1 MRWFIA
7 LAAAAGALAAP
18 RTPQTSPLDQPLA
31 SSSHIIYAPAGD
43 LVAPSD
49 ASELGLLSRVFRA
62 AGVPFG
68 FEADEAAPRETT
80 GAPVEAHD
88 VTARTLR
95 EALDGFVRMDPRYE
109 WRDVQ
114 GVFVVRTRAAW
125 SDARDALNRPV
136 RDVDWTDLDPIA
148 LFNRVARLLYP
159 DAPRD
164 PFEGMLLSRARPFA
178 VQLRQGTVLDVLNAA
193 ARADGQLGWAVWY
206 GPPRGTARFTLTIG
220 HFGSGP
226 SFSWPDRPRGVS

>member
-1 MRWFIA
+1 MHWCLA
-7 LAAAAGALAAP
+7 LAASMLGGFQIA
-18 RTPQTSPLDQPLA
+18 PLDQPLA

-43 LVAPSD
+43 LAAPSD
-49 ASELGLLSRVFRA
+49 ASELGLLSRVFRV

-68 FEADEAAPRETT
+68 FEADETAPRETS
-80 GAPVEAHD
+80 GAAVEPHD

-95 EALDGFVRMDPRYE
+95 DALDGFVTMDPRYE

-114 GVFVVRTRAAW
+114 GVFVVRTRTAW
-125 SDARDALNRPV
+125 RDPRDALNRPAG
-136 RDVDWTDLDPIA
+136 DVDWPDLDPIA

-159 DAPRD
+159 DAPHD
-164 PFEGMLLSRARPFA
+164 PFEGMLASRARPVT

-193 ARADGQLGWAVWY
+193 ARADGQLGWAVSY
-206 GPPRGTARFTLTIG
+206 AAAGAPSRFTLTIG

-226 SFSWPDRPRGVS
+226 TFSWPNRPRGIS